1 MNPTTVAES
10 ITIQDFSGRAN
21 GSELAEDVLDG
32 LTRPLK
38 ELPPKYFYDAV
49 GALLFDDICDLP
61 EYYPTRTEAAIL
73 RRHAAGIVARTGA
86 TELVELG
93 SGYATKTRILLE
105 EMAAAGG
112 LRQYVPIDV
121 TDEVVR
127 GVASDLVGDYPE
139 MTVHGIIG
147 DFEHDLEH
155 IPEGDG
161 PRVIAFL
168 GGTLGNFTPGARRRF
183 LRGVGDL
190 LRPEDHLL
198 IGHDLVKDIATLEAA
213 YNDSAG
219 ITAEFNRNI
228 LKVVNQELDADF
240 DPEAFEHVAFFDR
253 RHEWIEMR
261 LRATREMDISIRDL
275 DLDIHFDEGEELR
288 TEISA
293 KFTRERLVADLEA
306 AGLVLDELLTDS
318 EDLYGLSL
326 SHAQRVT

>member
-1 MNPTTVAES
+1 MSPATSES
-10 ITIQDFSGRAN
+10 PITIHDLSGQAK

-38 ELPPKYFYDAV
+38 ELPPKYFYDSV
-49 GALLFDDICDLP
+49 GAMLFDQICELP

-73 RRHAAGIVARTGA
+73 RRDAAEIVSRTGA

-105 EMAAAGG
+105 EMDAAGV
-112 LRQYVPIDV
+112 LRQYVPVDV
-121 TDEVVR
+121 THEVVR
-127 GVASDLVGDYPE
+127 GVATDLVEEYPGI
-139 MTVHGIIG
+139 TVHGIIG
-147 DFEHDLEH
+147 DFERDLHH
-155 IPEGDG
+155 IPEGQG

-183 LRGVGDL
+183 LRDLGEL

-198 IGHDLVKDIATLEAA
+198 IGHDLVKDVGIIEAA

-219 ITAEFNRNI
+219 ITAAFNRNI
-228 LKVVNQELDADF
+228 LEVVNQELDADF
-240 DPEAFEHVAFFDR
+240 DPSAFDHIAFFDI

-261 LRATREMDISIRDL
+261 LRATREMTVSVRAL
-275 DLDIHFDEGEELR
+275 DLEVHFDQGEELR

-293 KFTRERLVADLEA
+293 KFTPKRLDADLKA
-306 AGLVLDELLTDS
+306 AGLIFDELLTDG
-318 EDLYGLSL
+318 DGLYGLSL
-326 SHAQRVT
+326 SHAA

>member
-1 MNPTTVAES
+1 M
-10 ITIQDFSGRAN
+10 TIQDLSGQSN

-38 ELPPKYFYDAV
+38 ELPPKYFYDAA
-49 GALLFDDICDLP
+49 GALLFDRICDLP

-73 RRHAAGIVARTGA
+73 RRDAAEIVARTGA

-105 EMAAAGG
+105 EMDAAGN

-127 GVASDLVGDYPE
+127 GVAASLVDEYPAL
-139 MTVHGIIG
+139 TVHGIIG
-147 DFEHDLEH
+147 DFERDLEH
-155 IPEGDG
+155 IPEAEG
-161 PRVIAFL
+161 PRVVAFL

-183 LRGVGDL
+183 LRDLGDL
-190 LRPEDHLL
+190 LRPQDHLL
-198 IGHDLVKDIATLEAA
+198 IGHDLVKDVAIIEAA

-219 ITAEFNRNI
+219 ITAAFNRNI
-228 LKVVNQELDADF
+228 LKVVNQELDANF

-261 LRATREMDISIRDL
+261 LRATLEMDVSVRALNL
-275 DLDIHFDEGEELR
+275 DVHFDEGEELR

-293 KFTRERLVADLEA
+293 KFTRERLTADLDA
-306 AGLVLDELLTDS
+306 AGLVLDDLLTDS
-318 EDLYGLSL
+318 DDLYGLSL
-326 SHAQRVT
+326 SHREALS